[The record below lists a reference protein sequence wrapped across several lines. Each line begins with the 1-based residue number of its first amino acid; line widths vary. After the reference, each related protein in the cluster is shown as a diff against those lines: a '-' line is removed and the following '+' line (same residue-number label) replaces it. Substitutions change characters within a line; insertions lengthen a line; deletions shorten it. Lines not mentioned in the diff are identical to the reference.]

1 MSNLNS
7 LQRMGGAAAV
17 IHGAAYL
24 VSIIFFLVLLSPNLN
39 ADTDEYLAFVVDNQ
53 VLMRVG
59 ILIAYWLTGGT
70 VVVLALALH
79 ERLKNGA
86 PVLMQVATVFALI
99 WAGLCIAS
107 ANLMINDF
115 GIVAKLYSDDPVQ
128 AKTVWSALE
137 AVENGIVSGN
147 EIIGSLWVLLLS
159 LAALRTGGLIRR
171 LNRLG
176 IALGAA
182 GIFTSLL
189 SFVLPETKDLIMIFG
204 FGMIFWSIWVG
215 TFMLRTG
222 LSLDRKPLS
231 IPARQL
237 SE

>member
-1 MSNLNS
+1 MSNSND

-24 VSIIFFLVLLSPNLN
+24 VSILFFIVLLSPVLD
-39 ADTDEYLAFVVDNQ
+39 ADTDEYLAFVADHQ
-53 VLMRVG
+53 VLMRVS

-79 ERLKNGA
+79 ERLKSDA
-86 PVLMQVATVFALI
+86 PAVMQVATSFALI

-115 GIVAKLYSDDPVQ
+115 GIVAELYGDDPAQ
-128 AKTVWSALE
+128 AATVWKALE

-147 EIIGSLWVLLLS
+147 EIVGSLWVLLLS
-159 LAALRTGGLIRR
+159 LAALRTGALTRR

-176 IALGAA
+176 IVLGAA

-189 SFVLPETKDLIMIFG
+189 SFVIPETKELIMLFG
-204 FGMIFWSIWVG
+204 LGMIFWSVWVG
-215 TFMLRTG
+215 VFMLRTG
-222 LSLDRKPLS
+222 PDLGRTILFV
-231 IPARQL
+231 PAQQL

>member
-1 MSNLNS
+1 MSSLNS
-7 LQRMGGAAAV
+7 LQKMGGTAAV

-39 ADTDEYLAFVVDNQ
+39 ADTDEYLAFVADNQ
-53 VLMRVG
+53 VLMRAR

-86 PVLMQVATVFALI
+86 PALMQVATVFALI

-115 GIVAKLYSDDPVQ
+115 GIVAKLYSDDPVL

-159 LAALRTGGLIRR
+159 RAALRTGELIRR

>member
-1 MSNLNS
+1 MSSLNS

-24 VSIIFFLVLLSPNLN
+24 VSIIFFIVLLSPNMN
-39 ADTDEYLAFVVDNQ
+39 TDTDEYLAFVAGNQ
-53 VLMRVG
+53 VLMRTG

-79 ERLKNGA
+79 ERLKNSA
-86 PVLMQVATVFALI
+86 PALMQVATVFALI
-99 WAGLCIAS
+99 WAELCIAS

-115 GIVAKLYSDDPVQ
+115 GIVAKLYSDDLVQ

-147 EIIGSLWVLLLS
+147 EIVGSLWVLLLS
-159 LAALRTGGLIRR
+159 LAAWRAGELTRR

-176 IALGAA
+176 IVLGAV

-189 SFVLPETKDLIMIFG
+189 SFVLPETKDLIMMFG
-204 FGMIFWSIWVG
+204 LGMIFWSIWVG
-215 TFMLRTG
+215 IVMLRT
-222 LSLDRKPLS
+222 S
-231 IPARQL
+231 PALGRNTLFVPAQQL
-237 SE
+237 SD

>member
-1 MSNLNS
+1 MSSLNS

-86 PVLMQVATVFALI
+86 PALMQVATVFALI

-115 GIVAKLYSDDPVQ
+115 GIVAKLYRDDPVQ

-159 LAALRTGGLIRR
+159 RAALRTGELIRR

-215 TFMLRTG
+215 TFMLRAS

-231 IPARQL
+231 IPAQQL

>member
-1 MSNLNS
+1 MSSLNS

-17 IHGAAYL
+17 IHGTAYL
-24 VSIIFFLVLLSPNLN
+24 VSIIFFIVLLSPNMN
-39 ADTDEYLAFVVDNQ
+39 TDTDEYLAFVVDHQ
-53 VLMRVG
+53 VLMRTG

-86 PVLMQVATVFALI
+86 PALMQVATVFALI

-159 LAALRTGGLIRR
+159 LVALRTGELIRR

-215 TFMLRTG
+215 TIMLRT
-222 LSLDRKPLS
+222 SLNPDRKLLS
-231 IPARQL
+231 ISAQQL